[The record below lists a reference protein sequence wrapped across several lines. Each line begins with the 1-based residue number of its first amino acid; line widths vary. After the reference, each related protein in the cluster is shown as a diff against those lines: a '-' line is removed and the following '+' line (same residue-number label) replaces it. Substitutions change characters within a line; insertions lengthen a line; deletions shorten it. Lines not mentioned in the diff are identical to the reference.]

1 MLQISLI
8 QQPFQWKE
16 LEKNWDT
23 LDGGVLT
30 RGYKWLSAWW
40 DVYGNPGE
48 LRILVAKR
56 RSRVVAILP
65 LLRRCCL
72 FQGDTLCFLG
82 SGRACSDR
90 MGILSEPEDA
100 EEAGNAFADYLLADS
115 VAQNRWDHLDL
126 DGVRSDDLAMNF
138 FASRLAGN
146 SLVHWERRVSP
157 SNWVIPLVDGFDG
170 YLASVSKRVRRM
182 YRKAKEQLSDD
193 CSFQVASNQHEAI
206 AFLRDVEKSHQARW
220 EMAGEMGCFANEEF
234 HHFLCKAIRSHWC
247 DDPRERLNCS
257 VVLVR
262 ALVGDVIGAGLIG
275 FVRNGVLS
283 IYVTGMKPQFSERR
297 LGWFTNLLG
306 IEYAAKIG
314 CIGVDLM
321 RGDEAY
327 KARLGARPL
336 EQERWIISNPRW
348 SSRALNVA
356 YNTARNL
363 REWALSFRNSAGQ
376 PSAKEATSNGDE
388 E

>member
-1 MLQISLI
+1 MLQLSLV
-8 QQPFQWKE
+8 QNPVQWEK
-16 LEKNWDT
+16 LEQCWDT
-23 LDGGVLT
+23 LDSGILT
-30 RGYKWLSAWW
+30 RGHKWLSAWW
-40 DVYGNPGE
+40 NVYGSLGE
-48 LRILVAKR
+48 LRIFVAKR
-56 RSRVVAILP
+56 DDRVVAILP
-65 LLRRCCL
+65 LHRKCCL

-90 MGILSEPEDA
+90 MGILSNPEDA
-100 EEAGNAFADYLLADS
+100 EEAGTAFADYLLETSAPES
-115 VAQNRWDHLDL
+115 RWDHLDL
-126 DGVRSDDLAMNF
+126 DGVRSDDIAMNH
-138 FASRLAGN
+138 FASTLASN
-146 SLVHWERRVSP
+146 SLVHWERRTSP

-182 YRKAKEQLSDD
+182 YRKAKEQLTQD
-193 CSFQVASNQHEAI
+193 CSFQVASNKHEAI
-206 AFLRDVEKSHQARW
+206 EFLGDVEKSHQARW
-220 EMAGEMGCFANEEF
+220 ERVGESGCFANDEF
-234 HHFLCKAIRSHWC
+234 HRFLCHAIESHWC
-247 DDPRERLNCS
+247 DDPNNRLNRS
-257 VVLVR
+257 VVIVR
-262 ALVGDVIGAGLIG
+262 ALVDGVTGAGLIG

-283 IYVTGMKPQFSERR
+283 IYVTGMKPQFAERR

-336 EQERWIISNPRW
+336 VQERWIISNPRW

-363 REWALSFRNSAGQ
+363 REWAMSFRSDSRRPHAGA
-376 PSAKEATSNGDE
+376 SGVANEDE
-388 E
+388 